1 MVSPD
6 FSPPSTHPDWRLVL
20 QEILIIKGSIADIR
34 QSLESRLR
42 IMVWL
47 IVLTMMANFFI
58 SITAIGISILAL
70 LR

>member
-1 MVSPD
+1 MSLEYP
-6 FSPPSTHPDWRLVL
+6 PPSTSPDWRLVL
-20 QEILIIKGSIADIR
+20 QEILVLKNSVADI
-34 QSLESRLR
+34 QHSLESRLR

-47 IVLTMMANFFI
+47 IVLTMTANFFI